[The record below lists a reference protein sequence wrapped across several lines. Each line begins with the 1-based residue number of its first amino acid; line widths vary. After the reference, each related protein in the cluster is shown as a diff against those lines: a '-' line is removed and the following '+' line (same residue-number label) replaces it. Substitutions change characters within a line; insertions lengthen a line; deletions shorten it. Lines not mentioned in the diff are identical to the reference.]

1 MFAGLAAMLSHDRSN
16 VENIIQT
23 SLLLHFETIFAVL
36 SLSVRIDIDITNY
49 YLDIL
54 LDYLGYYLDN

>member
-16 VENIIQT
+16 VENFIQT

-36 SLSVRIDIDITNY
+36 SLSVRIDITNY